1 MPDAAQDLSKVLRA
15 KLRKI
20 AEEFAN
26 GEINT
31 EQFHTLYERY
41 QAQLNL
47 LSIASDQAQL
57 KAMSGQEETV
67 HIRSRLMGKAQS
79 LAVYHHATGR
89 LIEKIGEFTT
99 PLPDLMPIINLLLGT
114 LRAGKPVEPRVQ
126 PIEGGYALFVAGKF
140 STTIM
145 VFDHEP
151 NVRQVGAIQAMH
163 DDFEVA
169 NAAALGRER
178 PEDMKLASPFISF
191 VMKTLQ
197 KKG

>member
-1 MPDAAQDLSKVLRA
+1 MPDAIQDLSKVLRA

-41 QAQLNL
+41 QTQLNL
-47 LSIASDQAQL
+47 LSIANDPAQL

-67 HIRSRLMGKAQS
+67 HIRTRLMGKALS

-89 LIEKIGEFTT
+89 LIDKIGDFTL
-99 PLPDLMPIINLLLGT
+99 PLPDLMPILNPLLGA

-126 PIEGGYALFVAGKF
+126 PVEGGYALFVAGKF

-145 VFDHEP
+145 VFNHEP
-151 NVRQVGAIQAMH
+151 NIQQVAAIAAMH
-163 DDFEVA
+163 GDFEVA

-178 PEDMKLASPFISF
+178 PEEVKLASPFISF